1 MYACKKGCFFHLQ
14 VSYYTQNSVQF
25 RKITGSLTS
34 FCYGHL
40 SVLSKKKIIEIKIV
54 NCPLNFFAFVFHY
67 YYTCHSIRN
76 VFHLYSCIF
85 RSQWFFVQQN
95 SVVLV
100 EILSFLCRY
109 LFLPRYNQTVNE
121 SKRSKSHHKNKTQ
134 P

>member
-25 RKITGSLTS
+25 RKVTGSLTS

-40 SVLSKKKIIEIKIV
+40 SVLSKKKTTEMKIV